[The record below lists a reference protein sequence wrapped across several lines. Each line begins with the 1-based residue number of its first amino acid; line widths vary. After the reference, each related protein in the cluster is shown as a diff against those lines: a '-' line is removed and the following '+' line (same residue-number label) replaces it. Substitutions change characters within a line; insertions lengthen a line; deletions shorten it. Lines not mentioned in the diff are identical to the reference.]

1 MVAASLPV
9 IVCNTTSGVA
19 TTTTSLPASVTVS
32 VPTTNAQQGNL
43 AVYSDA
49 AGRLMLVGPLTG
61 WTCAGSFGADGS
73 GTLALTPVGTT
84 LPAGV
89 GTTWHLPAPSPI
101 EAITAIESG
110 GSAVQGATL
119 ACPLFGAAKTAMQQD
134 LNKVCAPSPT
144 QEQALSASAT
154 EVAFRDPPSVAG
166 VGFPSGG
173 QNPAN
178 GVVLYQPKPSESS
191 AYLATCTLPAAQQDL
206 CTAVLNRFVTTFG

>member
-32 VPTTNAQQGNL
+32 VPPTNAQQGNL
-43 AVYSDA
+43 ALYSDA

-110 GSAVQGATL
+110 GSPVQGATL
-119 ACPLFGAAKTAMQQD
+119 ACPLFGA
-134 LNKVCAPSPT
+134 S
-144 QEQALSASAT
+144 QESGARESGA
-154 EVAFRDPPSVAG
+154 
-166 VGFPSGG
+166 SGG
-173 QNPAN
+173 
-178 GVVLYQPKPSESS
+178 VVVWVEWEEHACRVGWGWSVQVSS
-191 AYLATCTLPAAQQDL
+191 
-206 CTAVLNRFVTTFG
+206 